1 MKGNSKFIVPLD
13 TNYCSLASYRAI
25 VDVSENRKL
34 VITLISVNNYE
45 ISKSE
50 FKAIAYTFELNEK
63 KQECKCNFKI
73 SYVES

>member
-13 TNYCSLASYRAI
+13 TNYCPLASY
-25 VDVSENRKL
+25 VSENRKL